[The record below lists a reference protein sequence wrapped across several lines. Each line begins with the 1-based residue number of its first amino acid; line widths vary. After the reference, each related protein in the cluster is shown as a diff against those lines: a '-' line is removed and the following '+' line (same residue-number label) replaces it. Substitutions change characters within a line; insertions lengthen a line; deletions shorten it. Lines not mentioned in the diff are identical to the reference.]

1 MGRRSNGRYIE
12 SVADKEKIEGFL
24 LQLSL
29 THEEVSDDIWVINDE
44 ESSLENVVVVLA
56 DPVLIVRVKVM
67 VAPSNRREEFFEQL
81 LLLNGSD
88 LVHGAYALDGD
99 DVLLIN
105 TLVSETLDLEEFRA
119 TLDAVGLALAQHYQ
133 ALSDFR

>member
-1 MGRRSNGRYIE
+1 MGRGAARHYTVA
-12 SVADKEKIEGFL
+12 VADKERIEGFL

-29 THEEVSDDIWVINDE
+29 TYEEVSDDTWVINDE
-44 ESSLENVVVVLA
+44 ESGLENVVVALA
-56 DPVLIVRVKVM
+56 DPVLIIRVKVM
-67 VAPSNRREEFFEQL
+67 VAPSDRREEFFEKL
-81 LLLNGSD
+81 LRLNGSD

-119 TLDAVGLALAQHYQ
+119 TLDAVGLALAQHYP
-133 ALSDFR
+133 ALADFR

>member
-1 MGRRSNGRYIE
+1 MGRRRAGHYIDA
-12 SVADKEKIEGFL
+12 VADKERIEGFL

-29 THEEVSDDIWVINDE
+29 THEEVADDTWVINDE
-44 ESSLENVVVVLA
+44 ESGLENVVIVLA

-67 VAPSNRREEFFEQL
+67 VAPSERREEFFEKL
-81 LLLNGSD
+81 LRLNGSD

-105 TLVSETLDLEEFRA
+105 TLVSDTLDLEEFRA
-119 TLDAVGLALAQHYQ
+119 TLDAVGLALAQHYP
-133 ALSDFR
+133 ALSNFR

>member
-1 MGRRSNGRYIE
+1 MGRGAARHYIVA
-12 SVADKEKIEGFL
+12 VADKERIEGFL

-29 THEEVSDDIWVINDE
+29 TYEEVSDDTWVINDE
-44 ESSLENVVVVLA
+44 ESGLENVVVALA
-56 DPVLIVRVKVM
+56 DPVLIIRVKVM
-67 VAPSNRREEFFEQL
+67 VAPSDRREEFFEKL
-81 LLLNGSD
+81 LRLNGSD

-119 TLDAVGLALAQHYQ
+119 TLDAVGLALAQHYP
-133 ALSDFR
+133 ALADFR